1 MQKLLIIC
9 LASLFTISSVIA
21 KSSDQDID
29 ASVKEYDLAN
39 IAMMKEQDQEA
50 YEHLKSAVNLDPG
63 NSTYLNG
70 AGYLAMKLGEFESS
84 LNFLHKALEIDKED
98 FGDDHPN
105 VASILNNIGS
115 VYSKMG
121 EHHKALDYYNQA
133 YKIMEDSLGEDH
145 PQTQTVKK
153 IRDEE
158 KKKIL

>member
-1 MQKLLIIC
+1 MHKVVIIGLIYLLT
-9 LASLFTISSVIA
+9 LSSPMA

-39 IAMMKEQDQEA
+39 IAMMKEQDQDA
-50 YEHLKSAVNLDPG
+50 YTHLKAAVKLDPG

-70 AGYLAMKLGEFESS
+70 AGYLAMKLGEFENS
-84 LNFLHKALEIDKED
+84 LDFLHKALEIDIKD
-98 FGDDHPN
+98 FGDNHPN

-121 EHHKALDYYNQA
+121 DHDKALDYYNKA
-133 YKIMEDSLGEDH
+133 YTIMEDSLGENH